1 MKRKKESEKVKAEK
15 KLRADKHKKMHK
27 DRPKGGKY
35 SWDEEEVT

>member
-1 MKRKKESEKVKAEK
+1 MKRKKESEEVKAKK
-15 KLRADKHKKMHK
+15 KLRAAKHKKMHK